1 MDFQL
6 SDEEQAFQDAVRR
19 FGDKVLRANEEKID
33 TEGRIPDDVLSQ
45 MADLGLLAMP
55 VPTEYGGMGASCV
68 LTELAAEEIGRGDA

>member
-33 TEGRIPDDVLSQ
+33 TEGRIPDDVLHA
-45 MADLGLLAMP
+45 MAELGLLAMP
-55 VPTEYGGMGASCV
+55 VPTE
-68 LTELAAEEIGRGDA
+68 